1 VIPTQLKKP
10 ITDRVTP
17 VSRNHAE
24 RVEKTNKNR
33 LPLPFLTRLLGK
45 RRSWMLLAQVGIAAG
60 LMILA
65 ELDPV
70 SQIELIAVTAVI

>member
-24 RVEKTNKNR
+24 RVEKTNKNGR
-33 LPLPFLTRLLGK
+33 PAEKPRK
-45 RRSWMLLAQVGIAAG
+45 DMLI
-60 LMILA
+60 
-65 ELDPV
+65 
-70 SQIELIAVTAVI
+70 